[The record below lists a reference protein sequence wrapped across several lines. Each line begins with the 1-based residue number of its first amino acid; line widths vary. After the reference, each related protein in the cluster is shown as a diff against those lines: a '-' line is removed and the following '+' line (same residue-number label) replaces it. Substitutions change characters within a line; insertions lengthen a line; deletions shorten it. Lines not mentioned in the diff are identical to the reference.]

1 MMLIRHWFNFLFPP
15 RADEITLHNVSHGT
29 FLALMN
35 SRMAPLTRP
44 ETAILLPFHNILVRS
59 AIHEAKYHGTEHAF
73 TLLAASLTKYLC
85 DNNKEFHKPI
95 IIPIPLG
102 KKRRAER
109 GFNQIEDI
117 LQCAVNGLDISIDTT
132 ILERTRETA
141 SQVSL
146 PRHKR
151 EENMRGAF
159 KAIGPVDPSRTYIV
173 VDDVITTGATL
184 QAAIDALSQAGAK
197 YIVPLALAH

>member
-1 MMLIRHWFNFLFPP
+1 MMLIRHWFNFLFPQRP
-15 RADEITLHNVSHGT
+15 DEIILSTISPDT
-29 FLALMN
+29 FLDLVHP
-35 SRMAPLTRP
+35 RVILHTRP
-44 ETAILLPFHNILVRS
+44 ATMALLPFHTMSVRS

-73 TLLAASLTKYLC
+73 ALLAASLAKYLRTH
-85 DNNKEFHKPI
+85 NTEFRKPI

-102 KKRRAER
+102 RKRHIER

-117 LQCAVNGLDISIDTT
+117 VQRAVSGLDISIDTT
-132 ILERTRETA
+132 VLERTRETI

-146 PRHKR
+146 PSHER

-159 KAIGPVDPSRTYIV
+159 KTAGPIDPLRTYIV

>member
-1 MMLIRHWFNFLFPP
+1 MMLMRHWFNFLFPQ
-15 RADEITLHNVSHGT
+15 RADEITLRDVSPDT
-29 FLALMN
+29 FLTLMDP
-35 SRMAPLTRP
+35 RMTPHTRP
-44 ETAILLPFHNILVRS
+44 ETATLLPFHNISVRS

-85 DNNKEFHKPI
+85 DNNEGFRKPI

-102 KKRRAER
+102 KKRRVER

-117 LQCAVNGLDISIDTT
+117 IQRAVSGLDISIDTT
-132 ILERTRETA
+132 ILERTRETT

-146 PRHKR
+146 PRHER
-151 EENMRGAF
+151 EENMHGAF
-159 KAIGPVDPSRTYIV
+159 KAMCPADPLRTYIV

-197 YIVPLALAH
+197 HIVPLALAH